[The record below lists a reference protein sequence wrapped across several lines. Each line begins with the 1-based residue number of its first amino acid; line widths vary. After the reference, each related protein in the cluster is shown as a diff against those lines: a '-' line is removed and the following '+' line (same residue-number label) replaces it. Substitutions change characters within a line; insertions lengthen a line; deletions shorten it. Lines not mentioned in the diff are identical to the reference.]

1 MAVALSLKKIFEQ
14 NSCSEYLEN
23 LWNKLFERNRW
34 NKSLKKIFESQSLK
48 KVEQS
53 LKENFTRQLIL
64 E

>member
-14 NSCSEYLEN
+14 NSCNEYLEN
-23 LWNKLFERNRW
+23 LWNKLFERNRL